1 MAIHLPHL
9 PALSFLL
16 KATELAISASDKS
29 ALTVDGTRVKIE
41 DRLLEVAHA
50 QAGDPADYP
59 VESLGRYLVLD
70 FGARVSYDDLAAFAQ
85 QSDWETAAELRY
97 AIPVS
102 ALALPVAYL
111 RPQRKEEEGFDPFS

>member
-1 MAIHLPHL
+1 MALHLL
-9 PALSFLL
+9 LTPAQFLAR
-16 KATELAISASDKS
+16 ATELAITASDKS

-41 DRLLEVAHA
+41 EKLLEVAHA

-59 VESLGRYLVLD
+59 AESLGRYLVVD

-97 AIPVS
+97 TISVS
-102 ALALPVAYL
+102 AMALPVAYL
-111 RPQRKEEEGFDPFS
+111 RATAPYEGDPFQD